1 MQYLNDIIRRNTRDM
16 LRQNWGKA
24 VALTVTL
31 LAASLMGALL
41 ESAIGAATGVYG
53 LSRTLFS
60 ARYPLRELF
69 PWRLL
74 GSLGLTAGIGL
85 LELCLLG
92 PLILGVSEW
101 FFGLSYGYMDGE
113 MGVVFRHFRTP
124 RHFARGVWLAFQTA
138 LRSLFYTAVLL
149 LPGGGLIFL
158 SGLFTRGNPS
168 SLDRIMAI
176 MGMAIG
182 ACLLFLGG
190 VTAWILTRRYVL
202 APYFIALD
210 DSLSAR
216 RALKKSVQTTRGFKT
231 GLAWFQ
237 FSFAGW
243 WLLGILVLP
252 LFYVIPYYW
261 GSTALYARTVMEA
274 RRVLRRLGEAAE
286 TPVETEVPADGD
298 PAADCR

>member
-1 MQYLNDIIRRNTRDM
+1 M
-16 LRQNWGKA
+16 
-24 VALTVTL
+24 AL
-31 LAASLMGALL
+31 
-41 ESAIGAATGVYG
+41 
-53 LSRTLFS
+53 
-60 ARYPLRELF
+60 
-69 PWRLL
+69 
-74 GSLGLTAGIGL
+74 
-85 LELCLLG
+85 
-92 PLILGVSEW
+92 
-101 FFGLSYGYMDGE
+101 
-113 MGVVFRHFRTP
+113 
-124 RHFARGVWLAFQTA
+124 
-138 LRSLFYTAVLL
+138 
-149 LPGGGLIFL
+149 
-158 SGLFTRGNPS
+158 
-168 SLDRIMAI
+168 
-176 MGMAIG
+176 G

-274 RRVLRRLGEAAE
+274 RRVLRRPGEAAE

>member
-124 RHFARGVWLAFQTA
+124 RHFARGV
-138 LRSLFYTAVLL
+138 
-149 LPGGGLIFL
+149 
-158 SGLFTRGNPS
+158 
-168 SLDRIMAI
+168 
-176 MGMAIG
+176 
-182 ACLLFLGG
+182 
-190 VTAWILTRRYVL
+190 
-202 APYFIALD
+202 
-210 DSLSAR
+210 
-216 RALKKSVQTTRGFKT
+216 
-231 GLAWFQ
+231 
-237 FSFAGW
+237 
-243 WLLGILVLP
+243 
-252 LFYVIPYYW
+252 
-261 GSTALYARTVMEA
+261 
-274 RRVLRRLGEAAE
+274 
-286 TPVETEVPADGD
+286 
-298 PAADCR
+298 